1 MPNVLK
7 SISPAHQQAQRSKL
21 WALLG
26 DLPDRDAPSKATL
39 VRETEQDGFIQ
50 EDWLFEWN
58 EMEPIPGVFLRPL
71 QGKGPFPAVLYNHA
85 HGGDYTLGKT
95 ELFEGRDALRHA
107 YGAELT
113 KRGYAVLSIDAW
125 CFGERQ
131 GRTESAV
138 FKELLWRGKVLWGMM
153 VFDTLKA
160 FDYLAAREDV
170 QADSIVSM
178 GISMGGTMALWSTAL
193 EPRIH
198 ACIDLC
204 SLAEYES
211 LINQQNLDRHGIY
224 YYVPALLKH
233 FSAEEL
239 NHLTLPRPRLCVVGR
254 HDGLTPIE
262 GVQSLDQT
270 MRSQADAAGQPESWQ
285 LLITETGHF
294 ETEYSHQQVLSFLSE
309 LQQA

>member
-1 MPNVLK
+1 MSNSPK
-7 SISPAHQQAQRSKL
+7 FISEYQQAQRSKL
-21 WALLG
+21 WGLLG

-39 VRETEQDGFIQ
+39 IRETEQAGFIQ

-58 EMEPIPGVFLRPL
+58 EMEPVPGVFLKPL
-71 QGKGPFPAVLYNHA
+71 RAKAPFPAVLYNHA

-95 ELFEGRDALRHA
+95 ELLKGRDALRHA

-131 GRTESAV
+131 GRSESAV

-170 QADSIVSM
+170 RADSIVSM

-193 EPRIH
+193 EPRIK

-204 SLAEYES
+204 SLCEYEA
-211 LINQQNLDRHGIY
+211 LITQQNLDKHGIY
-224 YYVPALLKH
+224 YYVPSLLKH
-233 FSAEEL
+233 FSAADL
-239 NHLTLPRPRLCVVGR
+239 NALTLPRPRLCVVGR
-254 HDGLTPIE
+254 HNGLTPIE
-262 GVQSLDQT
+262 GALSLDQN
-270 MRSQADAAGQPESWQ
+270 MRSHADAAGHPESWQ

-294 ETEYSHQQVLSFLSE
+294 ETEYSHQQVLSFLSG
-309 LQQA
+309 LQQT

>member
-1 MPNVLK
+1 MSNSPK
-7 SISPAHQQAQRSKL
+7 SISEYQEAQRSKL
-21 WALLG
+21 WGLLG

-39 VRETEQDGFIQ
+39 VRETEQDGFVQ

-58 EMEPIPGVFLRPL
+58 EMEPVPGVFLKPL
-71 QGKGPFPAVLYNHA
+71 QAKAPFPAVLYNHA

-95 ELFEGRDALRHA
+95 ELLKGRDALRHA

-170 QADSIVSM
+170 RADSIVSM

-193 EPRIH
+193 ESRIK

-204 SLAEYES
+204 SLCEYEA
-211 LINQQNLDRHGIY
+211 LITQQNLDKHGIY
-224 YYVPALLKH
+224 YYVPSLLKQ
-233 FSAEEL
+233 FSAADL
-239 NHLTLPRPRLCVVGR
+239 NALTLPRPRLCVVGR

-262 GVQSLDQT
+262 GALSLDQT
-270 MRSQADAAGQPESWQ
+270 MRSHADAAGHPESWQ

-294 ETEYSHQQVLSFLSE
+294 ETEYSHQQVLSFLSG

>member
-1 MPNVLK
+1 MSNSPK
-7 SISPAHQQAQRSKL
+7 FISEYQQAQRSRL
-21 WALLG
+21 WGLLG

-50 EDWLFEWN
+50 EDWLLEWN
-58 EMEPIPGVFLRPL
+58 EMEPVPGVFLKPL
-71 QGKGPFPAVLYNHA
+71 QAKAPFPAVLYNHV
-85 HGGDYTLGKT
+85 HGGDYSLGKT
-95 ELFEGRDALRHA
+95 ELLKGRDALRHA

-138 FKELLWRGKVLWGMM
+138 FKEFLWRGKVLWGMM

-193 EPRIH
+193 EPRIK

-204 SLAEYES
+204 SLCKYEV
-211 LINQQNLDRHGIY
+211 LITQQNLDKHGIY
-224 YYVPALLKH
+224 YYVPSLLKH
-233 FSAEEL
+233 FSAADL
-239 NHLTLPRPRLCVVGR
+239 NALTLPRPRLCVVGR

-262 GVQSLDQT
+262 GALSLDQT
-270 MRSQADAAGQPESWQ
+270 MRSHADAAGHPESWQ

-294 ETEYSHQQVLSFLSE
+294 ETEYSHQQVLSFLSG

>member
-1 MPNVLK
+1 MSNSPK
-7 SISPAHQQAQRSKL
+7 SISEYQQAQRSRL
-21 WALLG
+21 WGLLG
-26 DLPDRDAPSKATL
+26 DLPGRDALSKATL
-39 VRETEQDGFIQ
+39 VRETEQAGFIQ

-58 EMEPIPGVFLRPL
+58 EMEPVPGVFLKPL
-71 QGKGPFPAVLYNHA
+71 QAKAPFPAVLYNHA

-95 ELFEGRDALRHA
+95 ELLEGRDALRHA

-160 FDYLAAREDV
+160 FDYLASREDV

-178 GISMGGTMALWSTAL
+178 GISMGGTMALWSAAL
-193 EPRIH
+193 EPRIK

-204 SLAEYES
+204 SLCEYEA
-211 LINQQNLDRHGIY
+211 LITQQNLDKHGIY
-224 YYVPALLKH
+224 YYVPSLLKH
-233 FSAEEL
+233 FSAADL
-239 NHLTLPRPRLCVVGR
+239 NALTLPRPRLCVVGR

-270 MRSQADAAGQPESWQ
+270 MRTHADAAGQPESWQ
-285 LLITETGHF
+285 LLVTETGHF
-294 ETEYSHQQVLSFLSE
+294 ETEYSHQQVLSFLSG
-309 LQQA
+309 LQQAG